1 MVEPASLRVPCV
13 DERRS
18 GGGGGGGGGGTAT
31 SGRLPP
37 LPPQRFLLPL
47 LLLALALLT
56 PPASGIKCYECV
68 HNNQRMKRHNRY
80 VYPCSEF
87 DGSDRYIM
95 NCPDSKLCIYQR
107 ITLPLTN
114 DNIIVRTMD
123 GCTPNTTDNARY
135 AEAGLVKEGC
145 IQHKSV
151 YKPPS
156 SEYCYCSHNLCN
168 GTTLNFPSTVV
179 LAILLA
185 TVLFNNH
192 QWPRS

>member
-1 MVEPASLRVPCV
+1 MVGPT
-13 DERRS
+13 RRMPPENIGQ
-18 GGGGGGGGGGTAT
+18 GGGRYAT
-31 SGRLPP
+31 SGRP
-37 LPPQRFLLPL
+37 LLAPHRFLVPA
-47 LLLALALLT
+47 LLLALVLLT
-56 PPASGIKCYECV
+56 PTVGGIKCYECV

-107 ITLPLTN
+107 ITLPLSN
-114 DNIIVRTMD
+114 ADNIIVRTMD

-145 IQHKSV
+145 IQHKSL

-168 GTTLNFPSTVV
+168 GATTNLSSTVV
-179 LAILLA
+179 LALLLA
-185 TVLFNNH
+185 TALLNNY
-192 QWPRS
+192 QWSSSS

>member
-1 MVEPASLRVPCV
+1 MVESARRVPPE
-13 DERRS
+13 DAGQGGRRS
-18 GGGGGGGGGGTAT
+18 AT
-31 SGRLPP
+31 SGCPSLAPRRLLVPA
-37 LPPQRFLLPL
+37 
-47 LLLALALLT
+47 LLLALILLT
-56 PPASGIKCYECV
+56 PTVGSIKCYECV

-107 ITLPLTN
+107 ITLPLSN
-114 DNIIVRTMD
+114 AENIIVKTMD

-145 IQHKSV
+145 IQHRSL

-168 GTTLNFPSTVV
+168 GTMTNLSSTVI

-185 TVLFNNH
+185 TALFYNY
-192 QWPRS
+192 QWSSLS

>member
-1 MVEPASLRVPCV
+1 
-13 DERRS
+13 
-18 GGGGGGGGGGTAT
+18 
-31 SGRLPP
+31 
-37 LPPQRFLLPL
+37 
-47 LLLALALLT
+47 
-56 PPASGIKCYECV
+56 
-68 HNNQRMKRHNRY
+68 MKRHNRY

-107 ITLPLTN
+107 ITLPLSNGKYLLVWEKEKKKEKKLYDMYISFQIFLYNGHGGDSVNCMVTYQYIN
-114 DNIIVRTMD
+114 PLNFFFNQKYLFLLIFFPLPAENIIVKTMD

-145 IQHKSV
+145 IQHRSL

-168 GTTLNFPSTVV
+168 GTMTNLSSTVI

-185 TVLFNNH
+185 TALFYNY
-192 QWPRS
+192 QWSSLS